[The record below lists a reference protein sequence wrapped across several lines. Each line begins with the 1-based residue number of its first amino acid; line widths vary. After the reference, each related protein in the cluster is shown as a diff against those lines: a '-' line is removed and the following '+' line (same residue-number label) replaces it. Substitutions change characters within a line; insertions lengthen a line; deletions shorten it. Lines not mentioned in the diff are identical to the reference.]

1 MGITKELRKYGK
13 DHPVVTLA
21 LAGTFG
27 YYFYQTMIVPRKSEG
42 TNWWSNP
49 AGLGMTTSTSTT
61 SSSSHIPDMMRED
74 AGETSMPIAP
84 TAMYGLQNKSFIT
97 KVNRISGM
105 SASAR
110 RRIGHSVTSS
120 SIGYSPTLDTQI
132 SNNRAMLA
140 GDLKKHQDILG
151 FSGLVAPSGGDWYE

>member
-1 MGITKELRKYGK
+1 
-13 DHPVVTLA
+13 
-21 LAGTFG
+21 
-27 YYFYQTMIVPRKSEG
+27 
-42 TNWWSNP
+42 
-49 AGLGMTTSTSTT
+49 
-61 SSSSHIPDMMRED
+61 
-74 AGETSMPIAP
+74 MPIAP